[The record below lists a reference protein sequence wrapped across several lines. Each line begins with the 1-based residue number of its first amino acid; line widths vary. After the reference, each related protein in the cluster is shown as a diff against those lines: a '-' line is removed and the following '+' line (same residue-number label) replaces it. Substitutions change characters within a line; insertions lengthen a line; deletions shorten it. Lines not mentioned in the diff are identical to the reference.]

1 MFRKKKGQMVGIIG
15 ESGSGKTTLVDLI
28 LGLLQPQKGNIY
40 YNGKDI
46 NHNLKKWRSKIA
58 YLPQDTFILDGS
70 IKSNIAIGINQNN
83 ADMESIYNS
92 IQKANLD
99 RFIHSTPKN
108 VDTQIDEGAIKI
120 SGGQKQRIA
129 LARAFYHNKEILI
142 LDESTSSLDSKT
154 EDEIM
159 KHLLALK
166 KEKTLIMISHKPSTL
181 IECDIVFRIRNKLI
195 ETVIN

>member
-1 MFRKKKGQMVGIIG
+1 
-15 ESGSGKTTLVDLI
+15 
-28 LGLLQPQKGNIY
+28 
-40 YNGKDI
+40 
-46 NHNLKKWRSKIA
+46 
-58 YLPQDTFILDGS
+58 
-70 IKSNIAIGINQNN
+70 
-83 ADMESIYNS
+83 MESIYNS

-108 VDTQIDEGAIKI
+108 VDTQIGEGAIKI